1 MNRITRK
8 MVSGGLVAGL
18 SLLAISLQA
27 QARSGAW
34 TRNAPEGDWQ
44 MPGRDYSLQ
53 RFSPLNQITTSNVA
67 NLKASWTF
75 STGTLRGHEG
85 NPLVIGN
92 YMYVHTSFPNI
103 VYKLDLSKEGAPQVW
118 KFTPQNNPD
127 AIPIACCDLVN
138 RGTAYHP

>member
-1 MNRITRK
+1 MHESSWRRLAWG
-8 MVSGGLVAGL
+8 VAFLAVAGTGH
-18 SLLAISLQA
+18 LQA

-34 TRNAPEGDWQ
+34 TRNAPDGDWQ
-44 MPGRDYSLQ
+44 ITGRDYSLQ
-53 RFSPLNQITTSNVA
+53 RFSPLNQITTANVA
-67 NLKASWTF
+67 NLKAAWTF
-75 STGTLRGHEG
+75 STGVLRGHEG

-92 YMYVHTSFPNI
+92 YMYVHTAFPNI